1 MLQIKIMLKKILILS
16 IISGFPMFAQ
26 TAGNSGL
33 SFLKNGVSAKNI
45 SLSDI
50 GTLDGNVSSVFYNP
64 AVVAIIGNPQISFTH
79 QAWVQD
85 LSSEIINANFKL
97 FNIPFAVGIN
107 TTKIGGFEVRTKP
120 TATPDAVINLNYFYG
135 SISTGYNITDN
146 LSAGATVKYLYESI
160 FADEANGLG
169 FDLGLVYS
177 KLIKGL
183 TLGASVRNLG
193 NMNKLRNEKTKLPSD
208 VRFNAMYKMNI
219 DAISSEVTAIGGVQK
234 YLDADNIHIHLGAE
248 VTYLKQFSIRLGY
261 ITGYESKGLTFGGG
275 VLWNGFNFDYAYT
288 PFGFGIGNAHTV
300 TLGYGF

>member
-1 MLQIKIMLKKILILS
+1 MIKKILFTLLFTTVL
-16 IISGFPMFAQ
+16 IIGQ
-26 TAGNSGL
+26 NAGNTGL
-33 SFLKNGVSAKNI
+33 SYLKNGVSAKNI
-45 SLSDI
+45 ALSDI
-50 GTLDGNVSSVFYNP
+50 GTLSNDVTSVFYNP
-64 AVVAIIGNPQISFTH
+64 AVVATLANSQISFTH
-79 QAWVQD
+79 QAWIQD
-85 LSSEIINANFKL
+85 LNSEIINANFKL
-97 FNIPFAVGIN
+97 FDIPFAVGIN

-120 TATPDAVINLNYFYG
+120 TATPDAIINLNYFYG
-135 SISTGYNITDN
+135 SISTGYHITDN
-146 LSAGATVKYLYESI
+146 LSVGATVKYLYESI

-177 KLIKGL
+177 KLINGL

-193 NMNKLRNEKTKLPSD
+193 SMNKLRNEKTKLPSD
-208 VRFNAMYKMNI
+208 VRFNAMYKMNV

-248 VTYLKQFSIRLGY
+248 VTYLKQFSVRLGY